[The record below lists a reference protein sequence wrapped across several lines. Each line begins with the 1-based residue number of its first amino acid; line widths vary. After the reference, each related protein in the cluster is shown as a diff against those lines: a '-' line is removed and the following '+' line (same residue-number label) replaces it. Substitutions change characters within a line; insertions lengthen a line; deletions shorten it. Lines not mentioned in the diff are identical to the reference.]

1 MLNRTKSILLLVL
14 LVVTGMASKVA
25 NTTLTSSER
34 KFVVDHLKESRDAF
48 LQSVKG
54 LSAEQ
59 LAFKPSADQWSVQEC
74 IAHITLSEEELW
86 NMMAKTLQQPTNP
99 EKRADIKASDAD
111 LVKMISSR
119 DQKVKTYDQ
128 LQPQNAKWPDVE
140 STLKHF
146 KAQRKQHI
154 QYLKNSTDDFRNHVA
169 QLPFGTLDAYQ
180 LVLLLS
186 AHTLRHTAQINE
198 LKANPGFPKS

>member
-1 MLNRTKSILLLVL
+1 MLKRTKSIFLLVL

-25 NTTLTSSER
+25 NTALTASER
-34 KFVVDHLKESRDAF
+34 KFAINHLKESREAF

-54 LSAEQ
+54 LSEAQ
-59 LAFKPSADQWSVQEC
+59 LAFKPSAEQWSIQEC
-74 IAHITLSEEELW
+74 IAHITLSEDGIW
-86 NMMAKTLQQPTNP
+86 SMTATTLKQPANP
-99 EKRADIKASDAD
+99 EKRADIKASDTD
-111 LVKMISSR
+111 LVKMVSSR
-119 DQKVKTYDQ
+119 EHKAQAAEQ
-128 LQPQNAKWPDVE
+128 LQPQKAQWPDVE

-146 KAQRKQHI
+146 KAQRKKNI

-169 QLPFGTLDAYQ
+169 QLSFGALDAYQ

-198 LKANPGFPKS
+198 LKAHPGFPKS